1 MSEFSHLSCQQ
12 LVELQAKQAVAI
24 ADIRDE
30 ASFNAGHI
38 EGAYHLTNG
47 SLAQFMQ
54 QTEFDQPVVVVC
66 YHGNSS
72 QGAAQY
78 IAEQG
83 FDTVY
88 SMDGGFEAW
97 RREFDFVTLSTD
109 S

>member
-1 MSEFSHLSCQQ
+1 MSDFSHLSCQQ
-12 LVELQAKQAVAI
+12 LTELQQTQKVAI
-24 ADIRDE
+24 VDIRDE

-38 EGAYHLTNG
+38 QGAFHLTNG

-54 QTEFDQPVVVVC
+54 QTDYEQPVVVVC
-66 YHGNSS
+66 YHGVSS

-83 FDTVY
+83 FEQVY

-97 RREFDFVTLSTD
+97 RREFEFVTLAD
-109 S
+109 EQ

>member
-1 MSEFSHLSCQQ
+1 MSEFTHLNCTQ
-12 LVELQAKQAVAI
+12 VAELKQKQSVAI
-24 ADIRDE
+24 VDIRDE

-38 EGAYHLTNG
+38 EGAFHLTNG

-54 QTEFDQPVVVVC
+54 DTDFEQPVVVVC
-66 YHGNSS
+66 YHGVSS

-83 FDTVY
+83 FEQVY

-97 RREFDFVTLSTD
+97 RRQFAFVTQAD
-109 S
+109 EN

>member
-1 MSEFSHLSCQQ
+1 MSEFSLLSCQQ
-12 LVELQAKQAVAI
+12 LVEMQTKQAVAI

-30 ASFNAGHI
+30 ASYNAGHI
-38 EGAYHLTNG
+38 EGSYHLTNG

-54 QTEFDQPVVVVC
+54 QTDFEQPVVVVC

-83 FDTVY
+83 FDNVY

-97 RREFDFVTLSTD
+97 RREFEFVSSNSD